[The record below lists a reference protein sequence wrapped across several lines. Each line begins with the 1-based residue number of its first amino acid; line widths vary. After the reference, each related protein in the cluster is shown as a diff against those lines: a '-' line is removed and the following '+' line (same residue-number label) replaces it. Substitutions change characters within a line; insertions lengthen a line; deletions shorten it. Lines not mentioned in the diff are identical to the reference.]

1 MVILVLSIL
10 YIVVY
15 VFVSL
20 FSVSLSV
27 GICHFVAFFSPKKKF
42 FTRERFL
49 FLNAPNIEN
58 GQRPE

>member
-1 MVILVLSIL
+1 MVILVLSVL

-27 GICHFVAFFSPKKKF
+27 GICHFVAFFLLKKF
-42 FTRERFL
+42 FH
-49 FLNAPNIEN
+49 P
-58 GQRPE
+58 